1 MTTDRS
7 GKPVGLTCDGMADPL
22 GVDHPYP
29 LLAYIP
35 GCRQQAVRF
44 VILRAEGSDPPVYDS
59 GWRETSLCQHQPEQP
74 LESRTAYV
82 WYAEVRD
89 MVDFHAW
96 IEETLP
102 IARRYTVTYGTASLQ
117 VLVVDKTQ

>member
-1 MTTDRS
+1 MCIRDS
-7 GKPVGLTCDGMADPL
+7 
-22 GVDHPYP
+22 
-29 LLAYIP
+29 YIP

-59 GWRETSLCQHQPEQP
+59 GWRKTSLCQHQPEQP

-89 MVDFHAW
+89 MAGN
-96 IEETLP
+96 LP
-102 IARRYTVTYGTASLQ
+102 VSYTHLDVYKRQGWAMPRWTGR
-117 VLVVDKTQ
+117 